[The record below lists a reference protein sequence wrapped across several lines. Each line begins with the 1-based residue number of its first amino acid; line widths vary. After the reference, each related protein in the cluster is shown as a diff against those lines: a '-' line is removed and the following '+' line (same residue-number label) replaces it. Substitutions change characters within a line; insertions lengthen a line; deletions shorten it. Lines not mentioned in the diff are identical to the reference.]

1 MSSGMIRIA
10 LALCLLLFRDS
21 SQNLMKPAFHSQKG
35 RRRRLLEEGSPKTLS
50 GIRPKSKNSHL
61 LALIL
66 ARVSEFLLLNRPTK
80 SGNQKT

>member
-1 MSSGMIRIA
+1 
-10 LALCLLLFRDS
+10 
-21 SQNLMKPAFHSQKG
+21 MKTAIPSQKG
-35 RRRRLLEEGSPKTLS
+35 RRRRLLEEDSPKTLS
-50 GIRPKSKNSHL
+50 GIRPKSKNSYL